1 MARLKQYMIF
11 KKLRECGIEELKIK
25 EENIRQICADN
36 EQFGKPE
43 QVSNYV

>member
-25 EENIRQICADN
+25 GRVNKN
-36 EQFGKPE
+36 
-43 QVSNYV
+43 